1 MNDYWEY
8 SGMALLSAC
17 AIPCWKKIL
26 HKVGLDPGLHNGQ
39 MKKWMPE
46 KIALVYGIFLI
57 SDLNE
62 WMCVC
67 LFDKFACP

>member
-1 MNDYWEY
+1 MIIGNIVVWHYFQLVPYPVE
-8 SGMALLSAC
+8 
-17 AIPCWKKIL
+17 KIL

-62 WMCVC
+62 
-67 LFDKFACP
+67 